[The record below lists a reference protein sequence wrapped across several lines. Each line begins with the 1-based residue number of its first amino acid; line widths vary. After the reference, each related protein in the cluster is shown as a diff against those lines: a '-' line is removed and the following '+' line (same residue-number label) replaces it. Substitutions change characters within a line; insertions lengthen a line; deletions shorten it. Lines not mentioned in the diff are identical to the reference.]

1 MKERV
6 ACQFSCEI
14 NIQNFINKGYSHGLM
29 EASSF
34 WTPRFCAID
43 QYPKLSGESLGT
55 SEGLDQKVKRN
66 TNKKIKAGIVLFT
79 AVLVAKPNRMRINI
93 QIII

>member
-6 ACQFSCEI
+6 VCQFSCDI
-14 NIQNFINKGYSHGLM
+14 NIQNFINKGNSQGLM

-55 SEGLDQKVKRN
+55 SEGLDQYVKRN
-66 TNKKIKAGIVLFT
+66 TNKKIKAGIVLFP
-79 AVLVAKPNRMRINI
+79 AVLINKPNRMRINI
-93 QIII
+93 QTII

>member
-6 ACQFSCEI
+6 VCQFSCEI
-14 NIQNFINKGYSHGLM
+14 NIQNFINKGNSHGLM

-34 WTPRFCAID
+34 WTPKFCAID

-55 SEGLDQKVKRN
+55 SEGLDQNVKRN
-66 TNKKIKAGIVLFT
+66 TNKKIKVGIVIFP
-79 AVLVAKPNRMRINI
+79 AVLVNKPNRMRINI
-93 QIII
+93 